1 MEIVQQLFMPFSTR
15 LYTFSLYRKGAFTA
29 AVQPSIM
36 GGIELEG
43 AAMAELAQSL
53 GQGAGLSHRP
63 SHNRLSTIQVHT
75 RPKIG
80 QILLETGAITSPNL
94 HHAMKLALESKQP
107 IGRMFVSL
115 GYISETQLEAA
126 LLAQSLIGQG
136 VVSESVALTAVKTA
150 THRKV
155 SFNEALS
162 ELDNL
167 DPSRS
172 DDGSLGGL
180 LVASGMIPPETF
192 QHAMKKSSG
201 SGVLI
206 GQVLLVTQTI
216 TVTMLDDVLTVAA
229 LIRDGELTRDQA
241 VAVLKEVRRSRISV
255 TSAIRLSRIKPLA
268 KAEYVRLG
276 ELLRQSR
283 VISEREALMAI
294 ESALQ
299 SGRKLGEEM
308 VAKGMVPVEVVNK
321 ALALQHLV
329 NRSVLPLKDCEE
341 VLRKCVSRNK
351 SIGDVASELHIF
363 EETLKEAR
371 ALNLCLSAKIL
382 HVEAINS
389 AVQQYEH
396 LRLSPVKAALAA
408 DVLSVHTFS
417 AALALM
423 EQIESGTV
431 SNDQAAK
438 ALRHCNQSA
447 CDVQVSLAA
456 VGLAPDQEE
465 QRKESRKSLMER
477 AGATV
482 SDWASYDEL
491 LPLLCLGPTAAGGAY
506 LLVRFLHVN
515 AGLAAYLCLIVVAA
529 GLLKYGCAWRKRS
542 LARQDAQSIRMEC
555 ARDTKARLS
564 QRTR

>member
-1 MEIVQQLFMPFSTR
+1 
-15 LYTFSLYRKGAFTA
+15 
-29 AVQPSIM
+29 
-36 GGIELEG
+36 
-43 AAMAELAQSL
+43 MAELAQSL

-80 QILLETGAITSPNL
+80 QILLETGSITSPNL
-94 HHAMKLALESKQP
+94 HHAMKLAQESKQP

-136 VVSESVALTAVKTA
+136 VVSESVALAAVRTA
-150 THRKV
+150 TRRKI

-180 LVASGMIPPETF
+180 LVASGMIPDETF
-192 QHAMKKSSG
+192 QQAMQKSSG

-206 GQVLLVTQTI
+206 GQVLLVTQTV
-216 TVTMLDDVLTVAA
+216 TVDMLDSVLTVAA
-229 LIRDGELTRDQA
+229 LIRDGAVTRDQA

-255 TSAIRLSRIKPLA
+255 TSAIRLSRIKTDTKP
-268 KAEYVRLG
+268 ECVRLG
-276 ELLRQSR
+276 ELLRRSR
-283 VISEREALMAI
+283 VVSEREALTAI

-308 VAKGMVPVEVVNK
+308 VAKGLVPIEVVNQ
-321 ALALQHLV
+321 ALALQQLV
-329 NRSVLPLKDCEE
+329 NRAVVSSKDCEE
-341 VLRKCVSRNK
+341 VLRICATQNR
-351 SIGDVASELHIF
+351 SIGDVASGLHIF
-363 EETLKEAR
+363 EETPKETR

-382 HVEAINS
+382 PVEAINA
-389 AVQQYEH
+389 AVEQYWR
-396 LRLSPVKAALAA
+396 LRLSPAKAALAA
-408 DVLSVHTFS
+408 DVLDVHTFS
-417 AALALM
+417 AALALL
-423 EQIESGTV
+423 EQIESGAV
-431 SNDQAAK
+431 SADQAAN
-438 ALRHCNQSA
+438 ALRHCNQSV
-447 CDVQVSLAA
+447 CDVQVSIAA
-456 VGLAPDQEE
+456 VGLAPDQKEE
-465 QRKESRKSLMER
+465 RKQSRKSLVEK
-477 AGATV
+477 AGETV

-506 LLVRFLHVN
+506 LLVRFVHVN

-529 GLLKYGCAWRKRS
+529 GLVKYGIAWRKRS
-542 LARQDAQSIRMEC
+542 TDRQHAQEIRMTC
-555 ARDTKARLS
+555 AHDTKVRLS
-564 QRTR
+564 RRAR